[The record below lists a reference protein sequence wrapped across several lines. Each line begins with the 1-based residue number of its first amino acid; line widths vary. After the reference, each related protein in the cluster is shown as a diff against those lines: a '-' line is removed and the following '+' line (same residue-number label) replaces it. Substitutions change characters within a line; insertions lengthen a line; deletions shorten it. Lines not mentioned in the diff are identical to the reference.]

1 MTQYTQQDLQVL
13 QQQEEDFRYPVF
25 TSKEALQLGLAII
38 EEAEKED
45 RGIVIRIVR
54 ESDGFVLFQYGMD
67 DKAERNYVFAEMKR
81 QCVLQYH
88 HSSAWCYVANQL
100 GMIDVQTSGGSFPV
114 LLQDGTCTATVSVS
128 GLHEGKDHTVI
139 LAALENIFHK
149 KTVKFEKELV

>member
-1 MTQYTQQDLQVL
+1 MTQYIQQDLQVL
-13 QQQEEDFRYPVF
+13 QQQEEDFKYPVF
-25 TSKEALQLGLAII
+25 TSKDALQLGLAII
-38 EEAEKED
+38 EEAEED

-100 GMIDVQTSGGSFPV
+100 GMIDVQTSGGSCPV
-114 LLQDGTCTATVSVS
+114 LLQDGTSTATVSVS
-128 GLHEGKDHTVI
+128 GLHDGKDHAVI

>member
-25 TSKEALQLGLAII
+25 TSKDALQLGLAII
-38 EEAEKED
+38 EAAGKED
-45 RGIVIRIVR
+45 KGIVIRIVR

-100 GMIDVQTSGGSFPV
+100 GIIDVQTSGGSYPV

-139 LAALENIFHK
+139 LQHW
-149 KTVKFEKELV
+149 KTSFIRKQ

>member
-1 MTQYTQQDLQVL
+1 MTQYAQQDLQVL

-25 TSKEALQLGLAII
+25 TSKDALQLGLAII
-38 EEAEKED
+38 EEAEKEE
-45 RGIVIRIVR
+45 RGIV
-54 ESDGFVLFQYGMD
+54 FQYVMD

-81 QCVLQYH
+81 QCVLQYR
-88 HSSAWCYVANQL
+88 HSSAWCYVASRL
-100 GMIDVQTSGGSFPV
+100 GIIDVQTSGGSYPV

-128 GLHEGKDHTVI
+128 GLHEGKDYTVI